1 METNLSASSRP
12 RPSSVASAARFEELN
27 GIRGWAALSVVVFHM
42 TWETFGALLPVL
54 RNPVTGFFLDARL
67 AVSVFFVLSG
77 EALSSAYFAGGGES
91 AVARLAV
98 KRYSR
103 LTVPIAAACLITYA
117 LYKAGLVYN
126 VQAGGDVHR
135 MDWMGGWLNPAP
147 DIKGFFKYVLLD
159 VYNTPPPE
167 QAVIPFLWTME
178 VELKGSILVFGLLL
192 MFSRIRYPWVLIVG
206 LFALL
211 SASRTHGDYA
221 CFLAGMS
228 FASLRSNGYF
238 SRAQHLRFAP
248 IVSWFV
254 VVTIAVL
261 DGLSHWK
268 DVAHDFTALTAV
280 ILLFAVFCNSQL
292 CAFFASKVS
301 LFLGRLSFPLYL
313 VQFPFLVSLTSFA
326 ICYAKSYGEIT
337 PPSML
342 TIAVA
347 SIAGCLLAAYAFE
360 PVERLTHWIG
370 NRTAALLI
378 ADPPRFP
385 AGGNS

>member
-1 METNLSASSRP
+1 
-12 RPSSVASAARFEELN
+12 
-27 GIRGWAALSVVVFHM
+27 
-42 TWETFGALLPVL
+42 
-54 RNPVTGFFLDARL
+54 
-67 AVSVFFVLSG
+67 
-77 EALSSAYFAGGGES
+77 
-91 AVARLAV
+91 
-98 KRYSR
+98 
-103 LTVPIAAACLITYA
+103 VPIAAACLITYA

-248 IVSWFV
+248 IASWFV

-313 VQFPFLVSLTSFA
+313 VQFPFLVSLTSLA